1 VFYGEA
7 GRIPEPRCPRRQNP
21 LGGGGQL
28 YLFGRK
34 RGGTESS
41 LRSMGRSGPFWPAV
55 CVYHSLGATSV

>member
-1 VFYGEA
+1 MGRLGEYLSPGAHA
-7 GRIPEPRCPRRQNP
+7 GRTP